1 MRKEIVAEIK
11 KKLETELSIPILTY
25 LPVFSSDPK
34 AIKTPHA
41 IVQIGTEEASPEIRN
56 KGYRIIPVTVMIVN
70 KAMTNM
76 QIEAAQDEIY
86 DLVDTTDEKLHQWK
100 FTVGTKSPHLLF
112 QTVEWVKDLDEK
124 GSAIILAAEV
134 NFNCITTR

>member
-1 MRKEIVAEIK
+1 MRKEIVSNIVD
-11 KKLETELSIPILTY
+11 KLKTELDIPILTY
-25 LPVFSSDPK
+25 LPVFTSDPK

-76 QIEAAQDEIY
+76 QIEAAQNEIY
-86 DLVDTTDEKLHQWK
+86 DLVDTTDEKLHQFK
-100 FTVGTKSPHLLF
+100 FAVGTKTPHLLF
-112 QTVEWVKDLDEK
+112 QAVEWVKELDSE